1 MNKSTPINQLP
12 MSNGQ
17 NTFVNEQ
24 QRQMVLQAQ
33 NAINNLPLPQNTQQ
47 TPDIVSEDDAT
58 IQDVLNQINGG
69 SGNHE
74 GENGPMGMN
83 MNMGHTLQQPAMPPQ
98 VMTPQMTPQMMSAP
112 IMQQPPQ
119 PTFDPY
125 MMGMG
130 NGFMGQFPPQP
141 QVPVPAQSKEAESDG
156 SFLSFM
162 SNIAEDVKLAAFVF
176 VLFIAVNFVPAEKFL
191 SRYFAIDKIPYY
203 DIIVKA
209 LIAFIAVI
217 LLKKLI
223 VR

>member
-12 MSNGQ
+12 ISNGQ
-17 NTFVNEQ
+17 NGFVNDQ
-24 QRQMVLQAQ
+24 QRQMVMQAQ
-33 NAINNLPLPQNTQQ
+33 NAINNLPMPQNTQQ
-47 TPDIVSEDDAT
+47 SPDIASEDDAT

-69 SGNHE
+69 AGNNDVV
-74 GENGPMGMN
+74 ENGPMGMN
-83 MNMGHTLQQPAMPPQ
+83 MNVVHSMQPPQMQHQPMPPQ
-98 VMTPQMTPQMMSAP
+98 AIPPQMMP
-112 IMQQPPQ
+112 PQMMQHPPQ
-119 PTFDPY
+119 PAFENY
-125 MMGMG
+125 M
-130 NGFMGQFPPQP
+130 GFMGQFPPQP
-141 QVPVPAQSKEAESDG
+141 QPFTPSPPPKVESESDG

-176 VLFIAVNFVPAEKFL
+176 VLFIAVNFIPAEKFL